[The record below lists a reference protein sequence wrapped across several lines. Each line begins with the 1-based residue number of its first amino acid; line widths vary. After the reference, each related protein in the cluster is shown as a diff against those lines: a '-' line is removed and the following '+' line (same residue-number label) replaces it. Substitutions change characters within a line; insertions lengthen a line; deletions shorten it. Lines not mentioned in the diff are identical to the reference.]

1 MIVTEI
7 MPVLFGLNH
16 ADIRHLHLVIRISKF
31 LLLLCTPNKWDR
43 ARLSEINVYKSLQSL
58 TPDTINKKISNLI
71 KVSSYGLAGYSHDFH
86 GYEPVFAVSHGRAP
100 ANPISG

>member
-1 MIVTEI
+1 
-7 MPVLFGLNH
+7 MPVLFGPSH

-43 ARLSEINVYKSLQSL
+43 ARLSEINVNKLLQSL

-71 KVSSYGLAGYSHDFH
+71 EVSSYSLAG
-86 GYEPVFAVSHGRAP
+86 
-100 ANPISG
+100 